1 MEFTASVLVQS
12 QSWAQPVSLSQ
23 VSTSSSVVG
32 EVLDHGVSLS
42 FSGGTDFV
50 YFNLSCCVDL
60 DLCSESVQCSAVPSA
75 A

>member
-1 MEFTASVLVQS
+1 MELAASVLVQS
-12 QSWAQPVSLSQ
+12 QSWAQPVSLFQ
-23 VSTSSSVVG
+23 VSTSRSVLG
-32 EVLDHGVSLS
+32 EVLDHDVSLC

-60 DLCSESVQCSAVPSA
+60 DLCSDSVQCSAVPSA

>member
-1 MEFTASVLVQS
+1 MEFTASVLLQS

-23 VSTSSSVVG
+23 VSTSCSVVG
-32 EVLDHGVSLS
+32 EVLDVSLS
-42 FSGGTDFV
+42 FRGGTDFV

-60 DLCSESVQCSAVPSA
+60 DLCTESIRCSAVLSA